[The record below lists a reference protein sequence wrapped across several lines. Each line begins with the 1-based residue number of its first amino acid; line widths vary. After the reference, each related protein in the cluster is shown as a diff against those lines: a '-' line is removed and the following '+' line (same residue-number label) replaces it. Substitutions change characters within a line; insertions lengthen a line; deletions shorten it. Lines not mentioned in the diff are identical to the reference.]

1 MSQKGLGIAIAFTII
16 SFVILV
22 AFTGGFGRFVK
33 NTQVNAG
40 SMTLNTTDG
49 IQAFQPITATT
60 TITDG
65 NFDSFDFPLGTT
77 FAGDPVQEFVIG
89 GFSLTSST
97 TEIRVDFGY
106 ADSHVENS
114 VSAPTLAVIQGSF
127 VILPGSGLERVP
139 VLVKIPIDKH
149 PFVRVVGDASNGHIT
164 IIGVLE

>member
-1 MSQKGLGIAIAFTII
+1 LRQKGLGTAIAFAII
-16 SFVILV
+16 AFVIVV

-33 NTQVNAG
+33 NTQVAAG

-49 IQAFQPITATT
+49 IEAFQPLTATT

-77 FAGDPVQEFVIG
+77 FAGDSVQEFVIG

-106 ADSHVENS
+106 GDAHVENS

-127 VILPGSGLERVP
+127 VIPAGAGLERVP
-139 VLVKIPIDKH
+139 VIVKIPIDKH

-164 IIGVLE
+164 MIGVLE